1 MCFTYI
7 LYSSKLDQFYI
18 GFTCNDLEERLRKHN
33 SHHKGFTGKTNDWK
47 LVYSESFKTKEEAYA
62 RERQIKGWK
71 SRQMIAS
78 LINHH

>member
-7 LYSSKLDQFYI
+7 LYSATLDQYYI

-33 SHHKGFTGKTNDWK
+33 SHHKGFTGKTNNWK
-47 LVYSESFKTKEEAYA
+47 LVYFESFKTKEEAYA